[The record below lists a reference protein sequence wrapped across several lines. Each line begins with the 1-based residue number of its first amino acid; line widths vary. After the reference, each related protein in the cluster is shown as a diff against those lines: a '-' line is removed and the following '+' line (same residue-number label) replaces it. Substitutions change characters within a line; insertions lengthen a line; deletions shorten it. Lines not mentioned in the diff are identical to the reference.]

1 MTSATGSPTY
11 RTRPRAR
18 PGCGGANIGEPSG
31 RFRFNVITVVPSPS
45 AAISSPVKMPRTPGT
60 ASAAAMSI
68 DRMRACACGERNTY
82 ACAWPGRF
90 TSLTKRPWPRTR
102 RGSSKRGTAWPMP
115 NSPAI
120 GASAAGDRVGEAD
133 LLLRRLHAL
142 RRRVAD
148 PPVIDPSGRPLPV
161 FGATDPIARVD
172 PVDLRRVLD
181 HEVLRADEVREYVI
195 ARPGAADAPFDPEPG
210 IAQTPSAAH
219 DRFEVRQFEG
229 DVVQGCHVGARERD
243 VVVMVVAGDEVHHSR
258 LVGQAKAENVD
269 EERRRARDIGRV
281 QHDVRELVRASPRW
295 SRVLTPRVARDRAED
310 AALAVLEREAIAAAG
325 LGDRCGRLDRTCIG
339 ARHRCMERIDIL
351 PAARAESDAEQLR
364 VRPPVER
371 DHVVRRA
378 SAAEVDGVAVRGRRS
393 EAPDLGVEAGARW
406 NVRDADLDAA

>member
-120 GASAAGDRVGEAD
+120 GASVAGDGVGEPD

-142 RRRVAD
+142 RRRIAD
-148 PPVIDPSGRPLPV
+148 PPVIDAPRRPFPV
-161 FGATDPIARVD
+161 VGAADAVARVD
-172 PVDLRRVLD
+172 TVDLRGVLD
-181 HEVLRADEVREYVI
+181 HEVLRADEVREHVV
-195 ARPGAADAPFDPEPG
+195 AWPVPADAPFDPKAG
-210 IAQTPSAAH
+210 IPQASSAAH
-219 DRFEVRQFEG
+219 DRFEVRQFKG
-229 DVVQGCHVGARERD
+229 DVVQGRCVGVCERD
-243 VVVMVVAGDEVHHSR
+243 VVVMVVAGDEIHHPR
-258 LVGQAKAENVD
+258 LIGEAETQDVD
-269 EERRRARDIGRV
+269 EERGRARYVGRV
-281 QHDVRELVRASPRW
+281 QHYVSELVRTSRRG
-295 SRVLTPRVARDRAED
+295 SRVLTPRVACDRAED
-310 AALAVLEREAIAAAG
+310 AALPVFECEAVPTAG
-325 LGDRCGRLDRTCIG
+325 LGDRRRCLDRT
-339 ARHRCMERIDIL
+339 RI
-351 PAARAESDAEQLR
+351 AALKR
-364 VRPPVER
+364 
-371 DHVVRRA
+371 
-378 SAAEVDGVAVRGRRS
+378 
-393 EAPDLGVEAGARW
+393 
-406 NVRDADLDAA
+406 